1 MSTKWRWVLGIRNPE
16 GERAEAVV
24 LDSLAVIRGETEAVG
39 NREVMH
45 ERGGEGQG
53 TTAGERCGE
62 AVSDRTVTAES
73 TSTN

>member
-1 MSTKWRWVLGIRNPE
+1 MV
-16 GERAEAVV
+16 
-24 LDSLAVIRGETEAVG
+24 VIRVETVVVG

-53 TTAGERCGE
+53 TTVGERCGE
-62 AVSDRTVTAES
+62 AVSDRTVTEES